1 MRRVYQLLFVVAYS
15 VLATACSLTPSHDD
29 LSPQCRG
36 VACGEVATRESLTS
50 TSLTRGLS
58 GKVSIGP
65 YHFKVPAQGKAYQ
78 KRKGRIQIV
87 FPDKSGILFN
97 IMYAG
102 DFNLEHYDHAFDESQ
117 YAVTDYPVIMF
128 MKRDREPEPE
138 NIYDRYI
145 WRLALNN
152 KGDML
157 REQFYYFQV
166 NQNITTY
173 FGSTNIGPISQV
185 AFIADKRYPGQLLK
199 VLGYQLEMETFKSI
213 LASMVAK

>member
-1 MRRVYQLLFVVAYS
+1 MRRVYQLLFVVGYS

-29 LSPQCRG
+29 LSPQCSG
-36 VACGEVATRESLTS
+36 VACDEVATQDSLTS
-50 TSLTRGLS
+50 TRLTKDLS

-97 IMYAG
+97 IMYAR
-102 DFNLEHYDHAFDESQ
+102 DFNLEHFNNAFDESQ

-128 MKRDREPEPE
+128 MKRDSEPEPE

-152 KGDML
+152 KGYML
-157 REQFYYFQV
+157 REQFYYHQV
-166 NQNITTY
+166 SQNIRTY
-173 FGSTNIGPISQV
+173 FGNTTIGPISQV

-199 VLGYQLEMETFKSI
+199 VLGYQLEMETFRSV
-213 LASMVAK
+213 LASMAAK